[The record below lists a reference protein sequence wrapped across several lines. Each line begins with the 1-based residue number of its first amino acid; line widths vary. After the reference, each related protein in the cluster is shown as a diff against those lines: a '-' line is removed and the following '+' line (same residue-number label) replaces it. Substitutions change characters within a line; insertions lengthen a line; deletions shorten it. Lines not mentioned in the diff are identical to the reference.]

1 MVFLNDSLNV
11 VLAGDWNRLYMQ
23 PDWMAEHVFEK
34 EEIEICI
41 NGHDLALS
49 MAYRCGGV
57 VIAPNQSNVVFSV
70 TGIGDEIV
78 DNLCR
83 CLNNF
88 IAKAYT
94 PQPLIYGLNA
104 DFIEEDGTPFAEV
117 LDAMSD
123 TNVITE
129 KGYEI
134 ISTNISRVLKL
145 GDKVIEMDSTLEN
158 SALRIHFNEGHT
170 SEESEV
176 NFCAE
181 DMKAFIK
188 TCENILCGLGYEF
201 GGDE

>member
-11 VLAGDWNRLYMQ
+11 VLVGDWNRLYMQ

-41 NGHDLALS
+41 NGQDLALS
-49 MAYRCGGV
+49 MAYRSGGV
-57 VIAPNQSNVVFSV
+57 MIAPNQSNVVFSV
-70 TGIGDEIV
+70 TGIGDEI

-88 IAKAYT
+88 IEKAYT
-94 PQPLIYGLNA
+94 PQPLTYGLNA
-104 DFIEEDGTPFAEV
+104 DFMEEDGTPFAEV

-123 TNVITE
+123 TIVIAE
-129 KGYEI
+129 EGYEI

-145 GDKVIEMDSTLEN
+145 GNKTIGMDSTLEN
-158 SALRIHFNEGHT
+158 NILKIHFNEEHT
-170 SEESEV
+170 LEESKI
-176 NFCAE
+176 NFYAE
-181 DMKAFIK
+181 DIK
-188 TCENILCGLGYEF
+188 TFLKTSKDILCGLGYEF